1 MKKLIKIVLILVG
14 IVLVVSLGY
23 TFYLSWGLNSFDST
37 EINDVNLSTL
47 SDGIYTGHYSEG
59 RWRNTVE
66 VTISN
71 GKITAINPL
80 QTVVFEKEDVTKEI
94 FKSDIA
100 EQKVT
105 VDTVSSS
112 TVTSKAYLKS
122 IKNAL
127 NQKSIK

>member
-1 MKKLIKIVLILVG
+1 MKKLVKIVLVLVG
-14 IVLVVSLGY
+14 IVLIISVGY
-23 TFYLSWGLNSFDST
+23 TFYLSRGLDSVDSIEMT
-37 EINDVNLSTL
+37 DVNLSTL

-71 GKITAINPL
+71 GKITAIKPL

-94 FKSDIA
+94 FKRVID
-100 EQKVT
+100 EQKIT
-105 VDTVSSS
+105 VDTVSGS

-122 IKNAL
+122 IENAL
-127 NQKSIK
+127 QQKK